1 MKVVKWILGIF
12 AVLFL
17 GLVLYLTLLFDPN
30 DFKPQIVD
38 AVKKQTGRELVIS
51 QDLNWT
57 FFPTLGIELGGISL
71 SNPDGFD
78 EKQMLAVNQVVA
90 EVALM
95 PLFRKEVEI
104 AQLNLDGLKLD
115 LITQKDGR
123 TSWMGSAAMPVRP
136 KSNPRIPKATLRGWP
151 VSISVASISPIP
163 KFICSTSA
171 VAVTKPLYSS
181 P

>member
-57 FFPTLGIELGGISL
+57 FFPTLGIELGGIS
-71 SNPDGFD
+71 
-78 EKQMLAVNQVVA
+78 
-90 EVALM
+90 
-95 PLFRKEVEI
+95 
-104 AQLNLDGLKLD
+104 
-115 LITQKDGR
+115 
-123 TSWMGSAAMPVRP
+123 
-136 KSNPRIPKATLRGWP
+136 
-151 VSISVASISPIP
+151 
-163 KFICSTSA
+163 
-171 VAVTKPLYSS
+171 
-181 P
+181 